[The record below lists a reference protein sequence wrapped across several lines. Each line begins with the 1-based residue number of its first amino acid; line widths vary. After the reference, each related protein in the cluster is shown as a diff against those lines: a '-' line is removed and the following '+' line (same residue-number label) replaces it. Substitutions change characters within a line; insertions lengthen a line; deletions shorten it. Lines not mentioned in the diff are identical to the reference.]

1 MARRE
6 RVMKQII
13 LTEDQ
18 ARQIAEA
25 TEVVELRDSAGT
37 LLVKVDPF
45 DARALADHRRRRQEG
60 KKLNG
65 VSGSVVRAHLEALQA
80 EWDRT
85 GGFDQAYMET
95 FLTSLRS
102 ARK

>member
-1 MARRE
+1 
-6 RVMKQII
+6 MKEII

-45 DARALADHRRRRQEG
+45 DARALAAHRRRKQTGE
-60 KKLNG
+60 KLTSI
-65 VSGSVVRAHLEALQA
+65 SGMTVRAHLEALQA

-85 GGFDQAYMET
+85 GGFDQVYMDS
-95 FLTSLRS
+95 FLSTLRGG
-102 ARK
+102 KK